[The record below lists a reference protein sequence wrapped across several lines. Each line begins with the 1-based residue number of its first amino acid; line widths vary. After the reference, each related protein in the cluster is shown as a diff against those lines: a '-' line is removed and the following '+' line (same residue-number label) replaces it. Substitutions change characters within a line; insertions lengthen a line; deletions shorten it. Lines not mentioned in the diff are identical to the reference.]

1 MKVIISY
8 LGILFDLIKTL
19 DEFDDEGSGTPV
31 RALKTLTLK
40 NLVKTIGSL
49 RSPIFPDVSVYVP
62 VPKPTLHLRSIFLQN
77 EFKIITYRTEYIVNN
92 SPI

>member
-8 LGILFDLIKTL
+8 FGILIDLIKTL

-40 NLVKTIGSL
+40 KLVKTIT
-49 RSPIFPDVSVYVP
+49 F
-62 VPKPTLHLRSIFLQN
+62 
-77 EFKIITYRTEYIVNN
+77 
-92 SPI
+92 